1 MISILFVG
9 SLFVPSRR
17 GVVDVNN
24 STVLL
29 ATIAFDFCYGPFMLI
44 CYGLLIGINR
54 RVLARFNLIKEGKE
68 EISDR

>member
-1 MISILFVG
+1 MFVG

-17 GVVDVNN
+17 GVIDVNN

-29 ATIAFDFCYGPFMLI
+29 ATIAFDLLLLI